1 MCLKPADR
9 LGKNITSCHRILYS
23 HAGFSSHLFTGDAEQ
38 RVINRSSVLLI
49 YDEISFARL
58 MTYLTL
64 PAG

>member
-1 MCLKPADR
+1 MENTLQVATEYYTHTQVVFHIC
-9 LGKNITSCHRILYS
+9 
-23 HAGFSSHLFTGDAEQ
+23 FQEAEQ
-38 RVINRSSVLLI
+38 RVINRSSVLLV